1 MAKDD
6 NNDISNKE
14 LLDAVND
21 GFNKL
26 EEKIDENHKAIAS
39 NREEIQKNRE
49 AIASNREAIQN
60 NREAIRDLDQK
71 VDSLRN
77 RLDAEVLRYTDQHAD
92 HEKRITALEEKVE
105 A

>member
-1 MAKDD
+1 MSKDD
-6 NNDISNKE
+6 DNDISNKE
-14 LLDAVND
+14 LLNAVSE

-26 EEKIDENHKAIAS
+26 EEKIQD
-39 NREEIQKNRE
+39 NRE
-49 AIASNREAIQN
+49 AIK
-60 NREAIRDLDQK
+60 DLDQK

-77 RLDAEVLRYTDQHAD
+77 RLDAEILRYTDQHAD

>member
-1 MAKDD
+1 MSKD

-14 LLDAVND
+14 LLNAVSD
-21 GFNKL
+21 GFSKL
-26 EEKIDENHKAIAS
+26 EGKIQD
-39 NREEIQKNRE
+39 NRE
-49 AIASNREAIQN
+49 AIEN
-60 NREAIRDLDQK
+60 LDHK

-77 RLDAEVLRYTDQHAD
+77 RLDAEILRYTDQHAD